1 MFSNTPQGDLMVR
14 DDLNGFPF
22 PAIIQ
27 IGQKGNDKLAEM
39 MDERED
45 DLSINL
51 PSAVPPS
58 SAENRNDVMVDI
70 GGLLSLCVHVC
81 LCDVA
86 LIQASHIQYMFLLYM
101 GTGRV

>member
-1 MFSNTPQGDLMVR
+1 
-14 DDLNGFPF
+14 
-22 PAIIQ
+22 
-27 IGQKGNDKLAEM
+27 

-58 SAENRNDVMVDI
+58 SAGNRTDVMVDI

-81 LCDVA
+81 LCDGA
-86 LIQASHIQYMFLLYM
+86 LIHASHIQYMLLLYI
-101 GTGRV
+101 GTGSELIGFLSLTGRDFFYLLGV